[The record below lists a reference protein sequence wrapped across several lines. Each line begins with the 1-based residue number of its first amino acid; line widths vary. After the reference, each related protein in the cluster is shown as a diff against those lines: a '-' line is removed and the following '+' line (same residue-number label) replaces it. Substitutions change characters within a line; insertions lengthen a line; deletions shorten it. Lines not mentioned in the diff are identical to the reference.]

1 MYAIDIRKDQWAF
14 DVEVI
19 TPAMA
24 SNMLETINVKNRK
37 IRPAVV
43 ERYAAMIKN
52 GEWKLSPEAIVI
64 ANTGRLLNGQHRL
77 SAVAKANMAVRLLV
91 IRGPSEDV
99 FEVLDRGVLRSTAD
113 ALQSEKRATEV
124 ARLIITIANG
134 HARLTT
140 DPAVKVVIGKIGAMH
155 ADLMD
160 HCNTTAPLFSSAP
173 FRLAAVARMMIGDNR
188 EYVMSMYRNL
198 VLAHIDDLP
207 PIGHAIVKMHMT
219 GRASSVG
226 GHSAQVKALGLAWSV
241 FDPAKKYNTRVS
253 HAQSRAFVSEILEAV
268 GYGKS

>member
-1 MYAIDIRKDQWAF
+1 MYAIDIRKDQWTF

-43 ERYAAMIKN
+43 DRYAAMIRN
-52 GEWKLSPEAIVI
+52 AEWKLSPEAIVI

-77 SAVAKANMAVRLLV
+77 SAVAKSGEAVRFLV

-99 FEVLDRGVLRSTAD
+99 FEVLDRGALRSTSD
-113 ALQSEKRATEV
+113 ALQSEKRVTEV
-124 ARLIITIANG
+124 ARLIVTTANG
-134 HARLTT
+134 NARMTT
-140 DPAVKVVIGKIGAMH
+140 DPAVKSVIDKIGTAH
-155 ADLMD
+155 ADLME
-160 HCNTTAPLFSSAP
+160 HCSTCATLFSSAP
-173 FRLAAVARMMIGDNR
+173 FRLAAVARMMHGGSQ

-198 VLAHIDDLP
+198 VLARIDDLP

-219 GRASSVG
+219 GRASSAG
-226 GHSAQVKALGLAWSV
+226 GHVAQVKALGLAWSV

-253 HAQSRAFVSEILEAV
+253 HAQTRAFVGEILEAV
-268 GYGKS
+268 GYET

>member
-43 ERYAAMIKN
+43 GRYAEMMQK
-52 GEWKLSPEAIVI
+52 GHWKLSPEAIVI

-77 SAVAKANMAVRLLV
+77 SAVAKSGVAVRFLV
-91 IRGPSEDV
+91 IRGPNEDV
-99 FEVLDRGVLRSTAD
+99 FKVLDRGSVRSTSD

-124 ARLIITIANG
+124 ARLIIGIAYGNT
-134 HARLTT
+134 RMIT
-140 DPAVKVVIGKIGAMH
+140 DPAVAQIIGKIGDVH

-160 HCNTTAPLFSSAP
+160 KCNTTAPMFSSVP
-173 FRLAAVARMMIGDNR
+173 FRLAAVARIMSGANPD
-188 EYVMSMYRNL
+188 YVMSMYRDL
-198 VLAHIDDLP
+198 VLANIDDLP
-207 PIGHAIVKMHMT
+207 PIGHAIIKMHMT
-219 GRASSVG
+219 GRASGAG
-226 GHSAQVKALGLAWSV
+226 GLANQMKNAGLAWSV
-241 FDPAKKYNTRVS
+241 FDPQKKNNTRVT
-253 HAQSRAFVSEILEAV
+253 HAQSRAFVSDILEAV
-268 GYGKS
+268 GYVA